1 MPLVT
6 VIVKDGQRRPVSN
19 ALIAVE
25 SGTVPSADIAFLTD
39 SEGCF
44 AIRLH
49 RGHYV
54 LGAHSEQSGNGV
66 IECELEDSDI
76 NLIIQLST

>member
-6 VIVKDGQRRPVSN
+6 GIVKDRERRPVSN

-44 AIRLH
+44 AIRLP

-54 LGAHSEQSGNGV
+54 LGAHSEQSGNGI

-76 NLIIQLST
+76 SLVIQLTT